1 MSDPKTNHEKCIHS
15 AYAILVRREH
25 SRQELYWKLKLRE
38 TCKEVDLDALMD
50 RLEDDNYLSD
60 ERYAEMSVR
69 YGISKGYGPVKID
82 YRLREKGIDDYL
94 IQRYLNDETIDW
106 YNLIHNVR
114 QKRFG
119 IAIPDDLKERAK
131 QSRFLAGRGFKTDM
145 IRTEL
150 AL

>member
-1 MSDPKTNHEKCIHS
+1 MSSSKTDHEKCVHS
-15 AYAILVRREH
+15 AYSILVRREH
-25 SRQELYWKLKLRE
+25 SRQELYWKLRQRE
-38 TCKEVDLDALMD
+38 TCQDVDLGALMD

-69 YGISKGYGPVKID
+69 YGISKGYGPVKIA
-82 YRLREKGIDDYL
+82 YRLRKNGVEDYL
-94 IQRYLNDETIDW
+94 IQRYLNDDTIDW
-106 YNLIHNVR
+106 YTLIHNVR

-119 IAIPDDLKERAK
+119 IALPNDLKERAK